1 MKYTIKTFRH
11 QFPDDDACLDWLRHR
26 RWPERIACAKCGKA
40 NKFHRVRSR
49 KVYECDYCGFQIS
62 PTAGTI
68 LHKSPTPLTHWFYA
82 MFLMASTR
90 TGISAKQLERELGVT
105 YKTAWRMF
113 SQIRKL
119 MAEDVGGFTGGIE
132 ADETYIGGK
141 RSGEGRGPGGKTIAF
156 GIVGR
161 NGGRVMTQI
170 VPNVKAR
177 TLLPVLWKHVPAYKG
192 TRVYTDEL
200 ASYNLLPKLGYV
212 HGRVNHSQDEFVRG
226 EVHTNTI
233 DGFWSLV
240 KRSIDGV
247 HHSVSP
253 KHLQSYL
260 NSFAFRYNRRHSPEP
275 MFAALADRLPAPLA

>member
-1 MKYTIKTFRH
+1 
-11 QFPDDDACLDWLRHR
+11 
-26 RWPERIACAKCGKA
+26 
-40 NKFHRVRSR
+40 
-49 KVYECDYCGFQIS
+49 
-62 PTAGTI
+62 
-68 LHKSPTPLTHWFYA
+68 
-82 MFLMASTR
+82 
-90 TGISAKQLERELGVT
+90 
-105 YKTAWRMF
+105 
-113 SQIRKL
+113 
-119 MAEDVGGFTGGIE
+119 MAEAGFDFGNSAE
-132 ADETYIGGK
+132 ADETYVGGK
-141 RSGEGRGPGGKTIAF
+141 RSGRGRGPGGKTVAF

-161 NGGRVMTQI
+161 NGGPVMTKI

-177 TLLPVLWKHVPAYKG
+177 TLLPVLWKHIPAYKG

-212 HGRVNHSQDEFVRG
+212 HGRVNHSEDEFVRG

-260 NSFAFRYNRRHSPEP
+260 NSYAFRYNRRRSAVP
-275 MFAALADRLPAPLA
+275 MFAALADRLPSVVR